1 MSSGS
6 ESEIEYHFS
15 YCKLM
20 GYINKKINIKLIK
33 NYKNYNL
40 KSRKGIRYKTVIK
53 QSTKNINILMGYR
66 KTIEAELKRNG
77 YDYYEHDSDINEID
91 RYLEIEKFKMSI
103 HYMKKKL
110 PDELIYKIFKF
121 YG

>member
-6 ESEIEYHFS
+6 ESEIDYHFS
-15 YCKLM
+15 YCELM

-66 KTIEAELKRNG
+66 KTIEAELKKYG
-77 YDYYEHDSDINEID
+77 YDFCGYDSDLKEID
-91 RYLEIEKFKMSI
+91 RYLEIEKFKLSI
-103 HYMKKKL
+103 HYMKNKL
-110 PDELIYKIFKF
+110 PDELIYKIFR
-121 YG
+121 YY